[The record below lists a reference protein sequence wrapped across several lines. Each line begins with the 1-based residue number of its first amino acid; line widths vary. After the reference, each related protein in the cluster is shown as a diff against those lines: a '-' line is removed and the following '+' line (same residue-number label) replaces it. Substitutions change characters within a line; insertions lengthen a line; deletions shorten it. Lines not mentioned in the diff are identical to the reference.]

1 MRIRIKTTSNEKILP
16 FDYQGKL
23 IGVIHKW
30 LGNNE
35 LHDKIYLYSF
45 SWLLGGVMV
54 DKKGYVF
61 PNGAE
66 LLISFHEDQHLK
78 KIIDSILLDSE
89 IFYGLCVKDIT
100 IVGSPVFTEEPQRFF
115 LASPIFIKRRIE
127 EIMGYKYYFYDDQES
142 NQLMTETL
150 KHKMR
155 EAGLPEDDTLRVEFD
170 ISYSKKKKKMV
181 TIHGIK
187 SIANMCPVIIHG
199 TQTSKRFAWVVG
211 LGNGT
216 GSGYGA
222 LI

>member
-1 MRIRIKTTSNEKILP
+1 MRIKIKTTSNNSILP

-30 LGNNE
+30 LGTNE
-35 LHDKIYLYSF
+35 IHDKISLYSF
-45 SWLLGGVMV
+45 SWLLNGIMV
-54 DKKGYVF
+54 DKKGYMF
-61 PNGAE
+61 PDGAE
-66 LLISFHEDQHLK
+66 LLISFYEDQYLK
-78 KIIDSILLDSE
+78 KIIDSILSDPE
-89 IFYGLCVKDIT
+89 MFYGLFVKDIVVIESST
-100 IVGSPVFTEEPQRFF
+100 FVEEPQRFF
-115 LASPIFIKRRIE
+115 LASPIFIKRLIGDN
-127 EIMGYKYYFYDDQES
+127 IKYYFYDDQES

-199 TQTSKRFAWVVG
+199 TQTSKGFAWIVG

>member
-1 MRIRIKTTSNEKILP
+1 MRIKIETTSNKAILP

-30 LGNNE
+30 LGTNE
-35 LHDKIYLYSF
+35 IHDKISLYSF
-45 SWLLGGVMV
+45 SWLLNGVMV
-54 DKKGYVF
+54 DKKGYMF
-61 PNGAE
+61 PDGAE
-66 LLISFHEDQHLK
+66 LLISFYEDQYLK
-78 KIIDSILLDSE
+78 KIIDSILSDPE
-89 IFYGLCVKDIT
+89 MFCGLYVKDIT
-100 IVGSPVFTEEPQRFF
+100 VVESSIFVEEPQRFF
-115 LASPIFIKRRIE
+115 LASPIFIKRLIGDN
-127 EIMGYKYYFYDDQES
+127 IKYYFYDDQES

-155 EAGLPEDDTLRVEFD
+155 EAGLPEDDTLKVEFD

-187 SIANMCPVIIHG
+187 SLTNMCPVIIHG
-199 TQTSKRFAWVVG
+199 TQTSKRFAWIVG

>member
-1 MRIRIKTTSNEKILP
+1 MTR
-16 FDYQGKL
+16 
-23 IGVIHKW
+23 
-30 LGNNE
+30 
-35 LHDKIYLYSF
+35 LYSF

-78 KIIDSILLDSE
+78 KIIDSILLDPE

>member
-35 LHDKIYLYSF
+35 LHDKISLYSF

-78 KIIDSILLDSE
+78 KIIDSILLDPE
-89 IFYGLCVKDIT
+89 IFYG
-100 IVGSPVFTEEPQRFF
+100 
-115 LASPIFIKRRIE
+115 
-127 EIMGYKYYFYDDQES
+127 
-142 NQLMTETL
+142 
-150 KHKMR
+150 
-155 EAGLPEDDTLRVEFD
+155 
-170 ISYSKKKKKMV
+170 
-181 TIHGIK
+181 
-187 SIANMCPVIIHG
+187 
-199 TQTSKRFAWVVG
+199 
-211 LGNGT
+211 
-216 GSGYGA
+216 
-222 LI
+222 

>member
-1 MRIRIKTTSNEKILP
+1 MRIRIETTSSKKILP

-35 LHDKIYLYSF
+35 LHDKISLYSF

-54 DKKGYVF
+54 NKKGYIF

-66 LLISFHEDQHLK
+66 LLISFYEDQYLK
-78 KIIDSILLDSE
+78 KIIDSILLDPE

-100 IVGSPVFTEEPQRFF
+100 IVESSIFTEGPQRFF

-127 EIMGYKYYFYDDQES
+127 EGIGYKYYFYDDLES

-199 TQTSKRFAWVVG
+199 TQTSKRLACVVG
-211 LGNGT
+211 LGYGT

>member
-35 LHDKIYLYSF
+35 LHDKISLYSF

-78 KIIDSILLDSE
+78 KIIDSINNIIYKKYDADS
-89 IFYGLCVKDIT
+89 IILRLCKRNKRTRHCLYSSKHRKI
-100 IVGSPVFTEEPQRFF
+100 RF
-115 LASPIFIKRRIE
+115 KKNNE
-127 EIMGYKYYFYDDQES
+127 
-142 NQLMTETL
+142 
-150 KHKMR
+150 
-155 EAGLPEDDTLRVEFD
+155 
-170 ISYSKKKKKMV
+170 YS
-181 TIHGIK
+181 
-187 SIANMCPVIIHG
+187 
-199 TQTSKRFAWVVG
+199 
-211 LGNGT
+211 
-216 GSGYGA
+216 
-222 LI
+222 

>member
-1 MRIRIKTTSNEKILP
+1 MNCMTR
-16 FDYQGKL
+16 
-23 IGVIHKW
+23 
-30 LGNNE
+30 
-35 LHDKIYLYSF
+35 YLYILF
-45 SWLLGGVMV
+45 LGC
-54 DKKGYVF
+54 YVF

-181 TIHGIK
+181 KLLYVLIREK
-187 SIANMCPVIIHG
+187 CSLKV
-199 TQTSKRFAWVVG
+199 SKLLFLKPILRMVLLYLELAP
-211 LGNGT
+211 
-216 GSGYGA
+216 
-222 LI
+222 